1 MSSRQTT
8 EASTAGVEKL
18 QIFRKHP
25 LFGKL
30 APELLTRL
38 CNYATTRKVKRG
50 AVVISRGD
58 PGTCLFMVASGTI
71 KIGVQSISGKDAVF
85 NLIGAGGIFGEIAL
99 LDGQPRTADAIA
111 VTNCELLVIERRDF
125 ISLVHSNPD
134 TALQIIEVLCERL
147 RRTSTQVEDLMF
159 LDLERRLAKTLLRLS
174 ETVTLAPL
182 GPKIGQRVTITQR
195 EIGQIIGMSRESTN
209 KQLRAWQDRKWLKIE
224 RGGIT
229 VLKPDALEKVT
240 LEME

>member
-8 EASTAGVEKL
+8 GPSAAGVEKL
-18 QIFRKHP
+18 QILSKHP

-30 APELLTRL
+30 EPELLSRL
-38 CNYATTRKVKRG
+38 CNYATSRKIKRG
-50 AVVISRGD
+50 AVIISRGD
-58 PGTCLFMVASGTI
+58 PGTCLFMVASGTV
-71 KIGVQSISGKDAVF
+71 KISVQSMNGKDAVF
-85 NLIGAGGIFGEIAL
+85 NLISAGGIFGEIAL

-111 VTNCELLVIERRDF
+111 VTSCELLVIERRDF
-125 ISLVHSNPD
+125 IALVHSNPD
-134 TALQIIEVLCERL
+134 TALRIIEVLCERL
-147 RRTSTQVEDLMF
+147 RHTTNQVEDLMF
-159 LDLERRLAKTLLRLS
+159 LDLERRLAKTILRLS
-174 ETVTLAPL
+174 EPVTLAPL
-182 GPKIGQRVTITQR
+182 GRKVTITQR

-240 LEME
+240 SDAE